1 MPVMSG
7 TDSTRAI
14 RELETERGAQRCC
27 IIALTALSG
36 EEAKLE
42 AYRAG
47 VDLFLVKPVKMG
59 ELRTILMGKKRA
71 DDGF

>member
-7 TDSTRAI
+7 TDSTRSI
-14 RELETERGAQRCC
+14 RALETERGEGKCT

-36 EEAKLE
+36 DEAKLE

-47 VDLFLVKPVKMG
+47 VDVFLVKPVKMG
-59 ELRTILMGKKRA
+59 ELKGILRGRKWVR
-71 DDGF
+71 